1 MSTWGREPM
10 KSVILEVIGD
20 QTRTVKLPCGYQP
33 TYDLN
38 ATKCNC
44 SNNPCNAIC
53 VYMGRLLHQTR
64 SLWNDLSSWLAK
76 TIHHQYY
83 DHQHLQ
89 FNTISLLWDV
99 PEDPATTALGLW
111 VPESLRVKIHQ
122 NYWKDNNKNY
132 WKDNDKNYW
141 KENDKNYWKDNDI
154 STSAVEVEWNFEAGL
169 FFLL

>member
-1 MSTWGREPM
+1 MSTWGGEPM
-10 KSVILEVIGD
+10 KSGILEVIGD

-38 ATKCNC
+38 ATKRNC

-64 SLWNDLSSWLAK
+64 SLWNDLSSLSAK

-89 FNTISLLWDV
+89 FNPISLLWDV
-99 PEDPATTALGLW
+99 PEDPEDPATTALGLW

-122 NYWKDNNKNY
+122 NYWKDN
-132 WKDNDKNYW
+132 
-141 KENDKNYWKDNDI
+141 DI
-154 STSAVEVEWNFEAGL
+154 TTSAVEVEWNFEAEL